1 MDNIRFVG
9 YFADGQFKQALK
21 NRENPME
28 LETFF
33 TTVNQG
39 AVGGCCCCMQQEVR
53 VYAIYPVGLQQ
64 IKQSVLSL
72 CTECLKS
79 LPVELE
85 VINIDSNGAPP
96 ALIYKIYSSEV

>member
-1 MDNIRFVG
+1 MDTIRFVG
-9 YFADGQFKQALK
+9 YFADGPFKQALK
-21 NRENPME
+21 NRKTPME

-33 TTVNQG
+33 TAVNQ
-39 AVGGCCCCMQQEVR
+39 AAAGGCSCCTQDVR
-53 VYAIYPVGLQQ
+53 VYAIYSVGLQQ

-85 VINIDSNGAPP
+85 VINIDSNGSPP
-96 ALIYKIYSSEV
+96 ALIDKIYSSEV